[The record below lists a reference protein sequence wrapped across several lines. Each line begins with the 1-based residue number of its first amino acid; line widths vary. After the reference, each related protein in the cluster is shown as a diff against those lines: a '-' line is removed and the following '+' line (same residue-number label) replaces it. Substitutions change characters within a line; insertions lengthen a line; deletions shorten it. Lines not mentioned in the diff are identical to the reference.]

1 MLEIEMPFLSYW
13 LCYFLCRWSDSGCTC
28 AFRCP
33 ERLST
38 DRNDSLCLPLNV
50 SLTSTRV
57 DGRYCPVLSLSWRTT
72 TSPPLQSSGPS
83 PQHYWPRFSLWSLSA
98 SATLSL
104 LPQHESMSMA
114 LATSILIV
122 VWQML
127 TDLSRV
133 RKYRR
138 LKPFLFIT
146 VVIMVNVYSTLNFR
160 GPPPP
165 FFFSREWSTS
175 LLLWPGWGST
185 CTTGPDSN
193 GLLLFYPIK
202 LRSQFVRF
210 IVWKFSLC
218 LKCIFLNLLSS

>member
-1 MLEIEMPFLSYW
+1 MIHCVSH
-13 LCYFLCRWSDSGCTC
+13 STC
-28 AFRCP
+28 HWPAHKWMG
-33 ERLST
+33 
-38 DRNDSLCLPLNV
+38 DIV
-50 SLTSTRV
+50 Q
-57 DGRYCPVLSLSWRTT
+57 YCPYLGEQ
-72 TSPPLQSSGPS
+72 PPLHLYRVRAHPHNIIGLASVYGVCQHLRHSACCPS
-83 PQHYWPRFSLWSLSA
+83 MKVWVWHWPQ
-98 SATLSL
+98 
-104 LPQHESMSMA
+104 QK
-114 LATSILIV
+114 ILIV

-160 GPPPP
+160 GPPTPPP

-218 LKCIFLNLLSS
+218 PKCIFLNLLSS

>member
-50 SLTSTRV
+50 SLTSTQV

-160 GPPPP
+160 GPPTP
-165 FFFSREWSTS
+165 FFFLSWVINQFVALTRLRLNLHHWSRFQWSPS
-175 LLLWPGWGST
+175 LL
-185 CTTGPDSN
+185 SN
-193 GLLLFYPIK
+193 QVEEPICQIHCMKVLFMPK
-202 LRSQFVRF
+202 VHFLKF
-210 IVWKFSLC
+210 IE
-218 LKCIFLNLLSS
+218 

>member
-1 MLEIEMPFLSYW
+1 MLEIDMPFLSYW

-50 SLTSTRV
+50 SLTSTQV

-160 GPPPP
+160 GPPTPP
-165 FFFSREWSTS
+165 TPLFFSLVSDQPVCCFDQAEAQLAPLVQIPMVSFSSIQSSWGANLSDS
-175 LLLWPGWGST
+175 LYES
-185 CTTGPDSN
+185 
-193 GLLLFYPIK
+193 
-202 LRSQFVRF
+202 
-210 IVWKFSLC
+210 SLYA
-218 LKCIFLNLLSS
+218 